1 MPAHSVNIPLPV
13 AAISLGQRYYPTIF
27 QHARMRFI
35 YFITL
40 RLVLNMLEVGKQV
53 VSACANNANKHISV
67 VDSYFIET
75 VIGLELDRLSFQ
87 MNSNNSP

>member
-1 MPAHSVNIPLPV
+1 
-13 AAISLGQRYYPTIF
+13 
-27 QHARMRFI
+27 
-35 YFITL
+35 
-40 RLVLNMLEVGKQV
+40 MLEVGKRV
-53 VSACANNANKHISV
+53 VSACANNANKYISV

>member
-1 MPAHSVNIPLPV
+1 
-13 AAISLGQRYYPTIF
+13 
-27 QHARMRFI
+27 
-35 YFITL
+35 
-40 RLVLNMLEVGKQV
+40 MLEVGKQV

-87 MNSNNSP
+87 INSNNSP